1 MGPDSSRAARDLI
14 RERIDMVQLVGDY
27 VPGGL
32 QARGHDDHWGRCPFH
47 EEQRASFHITPS
59 KGFYKCFGCGKG
71 GDIFRFVEEV
81 EGVNFPEALRRLAER
96 AGVRLEASSPEERA
110 REARRAE
117 LLRATEMVAAFYERV
132 LWSKAPAGE
141 RGRQMLAA
149 RGISEETARAFR
161 LGVAPGFTPDGRFPR
176 PALPQLARERDIPLE
191 ALLELGLLR
200 QKDGGRPYDF
210 FRDRLMFPIAD
221 EQGKVVAFGGRT
233 LGDDERKYMNSP
245 EVPGV
250 YEKRKVL
257 YGLDRARKA
266 RPKRLVVVEGYVDV
280 VVPHQAGHRDFVAS
294 LGTALTPEQAR
305 LARRYVDE
313 VVLLFDGDAA
323 GVAATQRA
331 LANLV
336 GETGLRFKVARLP
349 AGLDPDDLARREP
362 GALERVLE
370 ASEDLI
376 AFLIGETLRGPDGS
390 QERAVRAAI
399 RLLGRIDDRVAL
411 FMELKKVAER
421 FGLPEQV
428 LRDETVK
435 AQSEARAGAGAPAG
449 AAGRPGGRAGGPT
462 APARAPAAKDDVE
475 TKLLEALLAVPD
487 AAAQLSAQGVG
498 PAAWSTGPGRL
509 VAEAVFAVAA
519 EQGTADPAAVLARL
533 DDPAARDLAHGLV
546 GRIDGGK
553 NYVKEL
559 EGAEALVVR
568 ARQRRLQE
576 LTREIRQTKDPQAT
590 ERLLA
595 EHKRLR
601 TEIDEARARQVA
613 RAR

>member
-1 MGPDSSRAARDLI
+1 
-14 RERIDMVQLVGDY
+14 MVQLVNEY

-32 QARGHDDHWGRCPFH
+32 QPRGPDDHWGRCPFH
-47 EEQRASFHITPS
+47 EEQHPSFHVTPS

-71 GDIFRFVEEV
+71 GDVFRFVEEI
-81 EGVNFPEALRRLAER
+81 EGVSFPEALKRLAER
-96 AGVRLEASSPEERA
+96 AGVRLEPASPEERA
-110 REARRAE
+110 REARRAA
-117 LLRATEMVAAFYERV
+117 LMRALEQVAAFYERV
-132 LWSKAPAGE
+132 LWSKTAAGE
-141 RGRQMLAA
+141 RGRRMLQA

-161 LGVAPGFTPDGRFPR
+161 LGVAPDGWST
-176 PALPQLARERDIPLE
+176 LPQLARERDIPLQ
-191 ALLELGLLR
+191 ALIDLGLVR
-200 QKDGGRPYDF
+200 QRDGGRPYDF

-245 EVPGV
+245 ETPGV

-257 YGLDRARKA
+257 YGLDRARRE

-280 VVPHQAGHRDFVAS
+280 VVPHQAGHKNFVAS

-313 VVLLFDGDAA
+313 VVLLFDGDDA
-323 GVAATQRA
+323 GAAATQRA

-336 GETGLRFKVARLP
+336 GETGLTFKVARLP
-349 AGLDPDDLARREP
+349 RGADPDDLVRRAP
-362 GALERVLE
+362 GALDEVLE
-370 ASEDLI
+370 GAEDLI
-376 AFLIGETLRGPDGS
+376 AFLVGETLRGLDAS
-390 QERAVRAAI
+390 SVAAQERAVRAAI
-399 RLLGRIDDRVAL
+399 RLLGRIDDRVAM
-411 FMELKKVAER
+411 FMQLKKVAER

-435 AQSEARAGAGAPAG
+435 AQAEAQRRPTSGR
-449 AAGRPGGRAGGPT
+449 AAGH
-462 APARAPAAKDDVE
+462 ARAPRSGPADGRRQPPRDDLE
-475 TKLLEALLAVPD
+475 AKLLEALIAVPD
-487 AAAQLSAQGVG
+487 AAAQVAERGVG
-498 PAAWSTGPGRL
+498 PGSWSPGAPRL
-509 VAEAVFAVAA
+509 VAEAVFGLAA
-519 EQGTADPAAVLARL
+519 AQGTVDPAGVLSRL
-533 DDPAARDLAHGLV
+533 EDPAARDLAAGLI
-546 GRIDGGK
+546 GRIDPNK

-559 EGAEALVVR
+559 EGVDALLVR

-576 LTREIRQTKDPQAT
+576 ITREIRQTKDPQAT

-601 TEIDEARARQVA
+601 AEIDEARTRTVA

>member
-1 MGPDSSRAARDLI
+1 
-14 RERIDMVQLVGDY
+14 MVQLVGDY

-32 QARGHDDHWGRCPFH
+32 QARGQDDHWGRCPFH
-47 EEQRASFHITPS
+47 EEQRPSFHITPS

-96 AGVRLEASSPEERA
+96 AGVRLEPSSPEERA

-117 LLRATEMVAAFYERV
+117 LLRASEQVAAFYERV
-132 LWSKAPAGE
+132 LWSKTPAGE

-149 RGISEETARAFR
+149 RGITEETARAFR

-191 ALLELGLLR
+191 ALLDLGLLR
-200 QKDGGRPYDF
+200 QKEGGRPYDF

-233 LGDDERKYMNSP
+233 LGEDERKYMNSP

-336 GETGLRFKVARLP
+336 GETGLRFRVAKLP
-349 AGLDPDDLARREP
+349 AGEDPDDLVRRDP
-362 GALERVLE
+362 AALEQVLE
-370 ASEDLI
+370 AAEDLI
-376 AFLIGETLRGPDGS
+376 AFLIGETLRGPGGS
-390 QERAVRAAI
+390 QEQAVRAAI

-435 AQSEARAGAGAPAG
+435 AQSEAQAQARSGRAATKA
-449 AAGRPGGRAGGPT
+449 PGGRATPRAG
-462 APARAPAAKDDVE
+462 APAKDDVE

-487 AAAQLSAQGVG
+487 AAAQLTARGVD
-498 PAAWSTGPGRL
+498 PAAWSAGPARR
-509 VAEAVFAVAA
+509 VAEAVFAAAA
-519 EQGTADPAAVLARL
+519 EQGAADPAAVLARL

-546 GRIDGGK
+546 GRLDPGK

-559 EGAEALVVR
+559 EGVEALAVR
-568 ARQRRLQE
+568 TRQRRLQE
-576 LTREIRQTKDPQAT
+576 LTRELRQTKDPQAT
-590 ERLLA
+590 DRLLA

-601 TEIDEARARQVA
+601 TEIEEARARQVA

>member
-1 MGPDSSRAARDLI
+1 
-14 RERIDMVQLVGDY
+14 MVQLVGDY

-32 QARGHDDHWGRCPFH
+32 QPRGADDHWGRCPFH
-47 EEQRASFHITPS
+47 EEQRASFHVTPS

-71 GDIFRFVEEV
+71 GDIFRFVEEI
-81 EGVNFPEALRRLAER
+81 EGVSFPEALKRLAER
-96 AGVRLEASSPEERA
+96 AGVRLEAASPEERA
-110 REARRAE
+110 REARRAT
-117 LLRATEMVAAFYERV
+117 LMRALEQVAAFYERV
-132 LWSKAPAGE
+132 LWSQTAAGE
-141 RGRQMLAA
+141 RGRRMLAA
-149 RGISEETARAFR
+149 RGIGEETARAFR
-161 LGVAPGFTPDGRFPR
+161 MGVAPDGWS
-176 PALPQLARERDIPLE
+176 ALPQMARERDVPLQ
-191 ALLELGLLR
+191 ALLDLGLVR
-200 QKDGGRPYDF
+200 QRDGGRPYDF

-245 EVPGV
+245 ETAGV

-257 YGLDRARKA
+257 YGLDRARKE

-336 GETGLRFKVARLP
+336 GETKLTFKVARLP
-349 AGLDPDDLARREP
+349 AGADPDDLARKEP
-362 GALERVLE
+362 EALQKLLER
-370 ASEDLI
+370 AEDLI
-376 AFLIGETLRGPDGS
+376 TFLIAETLRGRDAS
-390 QERAVRAAI
+390 SAATQERAVRAAI
-399 RLLGRIDDRVAL
+399 RLLARIDDRVAL

-435 AQSEARAGAGAPAG
+435 AQAEAQRGASPRPGERRGERQLRGGDGASTPAG
-449 AAGRPGGRAGGPT
+449 KPRP
-462 APARAPAAKDDVE
+462 AKDDVE
-475 TKLLEALLAVPD
+475 AKLLEALLAVPD
-487 AAAQLSAQGVG
+487 AAAQVTQRGVG
-498 PAAWSTGPGRL
+498 PSAWTAGPARG
-509 VAEAVFAVAA
+509 VAEAVFALAA
-519 EQGTADPAAVLARL
+519 EQGAVDPASVLSRL
-533 DDPAARDLAHGLV
+533 DDAPTRALASELI
-546 GRIDGGK
+546 GRIDANK

-559 EGAEALVVR
+559 EGVDALLVR

-576 LTREIRQTKDPQAT
+576 ITREIRQTRDPQAT

-601 TEIDEARARQVA
+601 AENDDARARSVA